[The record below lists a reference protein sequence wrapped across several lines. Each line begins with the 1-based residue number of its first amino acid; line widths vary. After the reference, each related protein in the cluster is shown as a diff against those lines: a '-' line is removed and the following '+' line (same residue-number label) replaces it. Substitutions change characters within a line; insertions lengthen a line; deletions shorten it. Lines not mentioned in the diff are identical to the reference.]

1 MTLKPSKCLLTAT
14 IDNQVTNVCSAD
26 YGATIAIQ
34 SPRINAASILSMGAT
49 PVTEDAVKSFSVR
62 NSGSAPLT
70 ISRVVFDKDEF
81 YIREQLPLVIA
92 ASRTQTLTVVN
103 PSTEEG
109 DFETTMQIYSNDPEQ
124 RMWNVK
130 VTGNRFAP
138 NYLTF
143 AADDIYQG
151 ANLSLDV
158 SLSNY
163 DPINGIQF
171 DIEYPA
177 NYFEP
182 SEELITTARAA
193 GLSVSLRSI
202 STNVVRCFFYSL
214 SDATIEQGE
223 GEILTMKFT
232 PKAVAPEGNY
242 TLHITN
248 IKLGTPDMVDKYAG
262 NDETCTFK
270 VKKLIGDVNRDGLV
284 NIADVTALVN
294 IILGKDLVEPYIY
307 DHDAADVNQDTR
319 INITD
324 VTGLV
329 NIILGKQ

>member
-1 MTLKPSKCLLTAT
+1 M
-14 IDNQVTNVCSAD
+14 AD
-26 YGATIAIQ
+26 
-34 SPRINAASILSMGAT
+34 
-49 PVTEDAVKSFSVR
+49 
-62 NSGSAPLT
+62 
-70 ISRVVFDKDEF
+70 DKDLKAEKKK
-81 YIREQLPLVIA
+81 LA
-92 ASRTQTLTVVN
+92 
-103 PSTEEG
+103 EEKKKLKA
-109 DFETTMQIYSNDPEQ
+109 DEKKQKLE
-124 RMWNVK
+124 VK
-130 VTGNRFAP
+130 KRAKE
-138 NYLTF
+138 L
-143 AADDIYQG
+143 ADQE
-151 ANLSLDV
+151 AELDDV
-158 SLSNY
+158 
-163 DPINGIQF
+163 
-171 DIEYPA
+171 
-177 NYFEP
+177 
-182 SEELITTARAA
+182 
-193 GLSVSLRSI
+193 
-202 STNVVRCFFYSL
+202 FYSL